1 MINAKTL
8 KQCVGALIAC
18 AFMSG
23 TALAQTID
31 KIRIIGTL
39 PLGHHMTEALRIF
52 KKEVEANTDK
62 KLKVDIFPAGQL
74 YNDSDAVKVIPT
86 GAVDMGVVQLDM
98 WAGLVPSAGILYMP
112 TYYKNLEH
120 YYAVRDFVSP
130 EIAKDLAAKGNVKL
144 LGWAD
149 YDAEAL
155 ISKKQILKLEDFHGT
170 KLRGY
175 GEYAA
180 SFLQAV
186 GSSPVVMSSSEAYD
200 AMSKGTIDGTMS
212 GPTSHLSRKFYEV
225 GKYLI
230 TQPSFIQPVLSYAI
244 LINLD
249 TWKKLS
255 PQAQQA
261 VEAAATKVQ
270 VFTRD
275 AFQDASA
282 KATVALEK
290 NGLSIDKEIEPAEFE
305 RIKKAV
311 WPVLEKKYQDQVGTA
326 QARPIL
332 DKVNELRG
340 KY

>member
-1 MINAKTL
+1 MINTKIL
-8 KQCVGALIAC
+8 KRCATVFIAC
-18 AFMSG
+18 SFISG
-23 TALAQTID
+23 AVVAQTVD

-39 PLGHHMTEALRIF
+39 PLGHHMTKALSLF
-52 KKEVEANTDK
+52 KEEVERSTQK
-62 KLKVDIFPAGQL
+62 KLKVDVFPAGQL
-74 YNDSDAVKVIPT
+74 YNDKDAVKVIPT

-112 TYYKNLEH
+112 TYYKNLDH
-120 YYAVRDFVSP
+120 YYAVRNYVSP
-130 EIAKDLAAKGNVKL
+130 AIAKNLAEKGNVKL

-180 SFLQAV
+180 TFLQAV

-230 TQPSFIQPVLSYAI
+230 TQPNFIQPALSYAI

-249 TWKKLS
+249 TWGKLS
-255 PQAQQA
+255 PDAQKGI
-261 VEAAATKVQ
+261 EAAAKKVES
-270 VFTRD
+270 FTRN
-275 AFQDASA
+275 AFQEAST
-282 KATVALEK
+282 KAIDTLGK
-290 NGLSIDKEIEPAEFE
+290 NGLSIVKTIDSAEFD

-311 WPVLEKKYQDQVGTA
+311 WPALEKKYLTQVGEAEA
-326 QARPIL
+326 QPIL
-332 DKVNELRG
+332 DKINELRG

>member
-1 MINAKTL
+1 MKKTL
-8 KQCVGALIAC
+8 KLCVTAMVVC
-18 AFMSG
+18 AFASG
-23 TALAQTID
+23 AALAQSVE
-31 KIRIIGTL
+31 KIRVIGTL
-39 PLGHHMTEALRIF
+39 PLGHHMTEGLRMF
-52 KKEVEANTDK
+52 KKEVEKNTDK

-74 YNDSDAVKVIPT
+74 YNDSDAVKVLPT

-120 YYAVRDFVSP
+120 YYAVRKAVSP
-130 EIAKDLAAKGNVKL
+130 AIAKDLAEKGNVKL

-155 ISKKQILKLEDFHGT
+155 ISKKQIQKLEDFKGT

-230 TQPSFIQPVLSYAI
+230 TQPNFIQPVLSYAI
-244 LINLD
+244 LVNLD
-249 TWKKLS
+249 TWKKMS
-255 PQAQQA
+255 PEQQK
-261 VEAAATKVQ
+261 VVQAAATHVED
-270 VFTRD
+270 FTRD
-275 AFQDASA
+275 AFQQASA
-282 KATVALEK
+282 KAIVTLEK
-290 NGLSIDKEIEPAEFE
+290 NGLKIDREIAPAEFE
-305 RIKKAV
+305 RIKKVV
-311 WPVLEKKYQDQVGTA
+311 WPVLEKKYSDQVGA
-326 QARPIL
+326 EKAKPIL

-340 KY
+340 QP

>member
-1 MINAKTL
+1 MMNTSPL
-8 KQCVGALIAC
+8 KRYLVALTAC
-18 AFMSG
+18 AFVSG
-23 TALAQTID
+23 AAWSQSVD

-39 PLGHHMTEALRIF
+39 PLGHHMTEALRVF
-52 KKEVEANTDK
+52 KKEVEKTTDK
-62 KLKVDIFPAGQL
+62 KLKVDTFPAGQL
-74 YNDSDAVKVIPT
+74 YNDRDAVKVIPT
-86 GAVDMGVVQLDM
+86 GAVNMGVVQLDM

-112 TYYKNLEH
+112 TYYKDLDH
-120 YYAVRDFVSP
+120 YYAIRKFVTP
-130 EIAKDLAAKGNVKL
+130 IITKDLAEKGNVKL

-155 ISKKQILKLEDFHGT
+155 ISKKEIRKLEDFKGT

-249 TWKKLS
+249 TWKKLT
-255 PQAQQA
+255 PDQQQA
-261 VEAAATKVQ
+261 VEQAADKVET
-270 VFTRD
+270 FTRD
-275 AFQDASA
+275 AFQKASA
-282 KATVALEK
+282 DAIVKLGE
-290 NGLSIDKEIEPAEFE
+290 NGLEIDEQIEPAEFD
-305 RIKKAV
+305 RIKQVV
-311 WPVLEKKYQDQVGTA
+311 WPALEKKYREHVGEA
-326 QARPIL
+326 QANAIL
-332 DKVNELRG
+332 EKANALRSE
-340 KY
+340 

>member
-1 MINAKTL
+1 MIKTTL
-8 KQCVGALIAC
+8 KFCTMAAIAC
-18 AFMSG
+18 SLASG
-23 TALAQTID
+23 AAWAQD
-31 KIRIIGTL
+31 VEKIRIIGTL
-39 PLGHHMTEALRIF
+39 PLGHHMTEGLRIF
-52 KKEVEANTDK
+52 KKEVEKSTDK

-112 TYYKNLEH
+112 TYYNDLDH
-120 YYAVRDFVSP
+120 YYAVRDAVSP
-130 EIAKDLAAKGNVKL
+130 AIAQDLEEKGNVKL

-155 ISKKQILKLEDFHGT
+155 ISKKQIQKLEDFKGT

-230 TQPSFIQPVLSYAI
+230 TQPNFIQPVLSYAI
-244 LINLD
+244 MVNLD
-249 TWKKLS
+249 TWKKMS
-255 PQAQQA
+255 PEQQKA

-270 VFTRD
+270 DFTRE
-275 AFQDASA
+275 AFQEASA
-282 KATVALEK
+282 KAIVELEK
-290 NGLSIDKEIEPAEFE
+290 NGLQINREIAPAEFE

-311 WPVLEKKYQDQVGTA
+311 WPVLEKKYSDQVGEA
-326 QARPIL
+326 KAKPIL

-340 KY
+340 